1 MKSTLVTLSLV
12 MLTVSGAVG
21 AHVQLD
27 APQRRYDDMKGG
39 PCGRSDDSDGRT
51 TRFTRFVPGETIT
64 MRWTETI
71 DHTGRWI
78 VSFDDDGADEADF
91 AATILYNEPDPAGT
105 GGDQWEA
112 QITLPD
118 VECTNCTL
126 RLQQIMSTSDTPS
139 PSQMYFQCADLV
151 LGEGDS
157 AAAEVGGCA
166 AASGAPMALLPGLV
180 LLARRRR
187 QLARR

>member
-1 MKSTLVTLSLV
+1 MHGQDEEARIALPSNDIRCGQRQATEV
-12 MLTVSGAVG
+12 LTRNG
-21 AHVQLD
+21 LRD
-27 APQRRYDDMKGG
+27 DRRE
-39 PCGRSDDSDGRT
+39 R
-51 TRFTRFVPGETIT
+51 VPFRGV
-64 MRWTETI
+64 
-71 DHTGRWI
+71 

-118 VECTNCTL
+118 VECTKCTL

-187 QLARR
+187 HVARR